1 MDLPVS
7 IWRADYPMSFV
18 AVNAGA
24 VPRAIQAGQTRLPHG
39 R

>member
-24 VPRAIQAGQTRLPHG
+24 VAHAIQAGHTRLPRG